1 LAGAPTA
8 QAAPAAQ
15 AAPGLLGRRTSSSG
29 STNSSGAP
37 TAQAA
42 PAAQKQD
49 ERGLAREA
57 PSPEVVAAMG
67 RGPQHMHL
75 GHGQLKGAERR

>member
-1 LAGAPTA
+1 MGAAYP
-8 QAAPAAQ
+8 
-15 AAPGLLGRRTSSSG
+15 RTSTRFVYSLA
-29 STNSSGAP
+29 GAP